1 MTLVSSNDIISIKID
16 NKKVKNH
23 KKISKQKW
31 SRQGAGREPEERRK
45 GAGREEKGSRKEA
58 GREKEGSRK
67 GAVREREVGMGKH
80 EGSRK
85 GV

>member
-1 MTLVSSNDIISIKID
+1 MTLVSSNDIITIKID

-31 SRQGAGREPEERRK
+31 SRQGAGREPEE
-45 GAGREEKGSRKEA
+45 SRKEA

-67 GAVREREVGMGKH
+67 GAVREREVIIGGEQEERCKGAGSGH
-80 EGSRK
+80 EK
-85 GV
+85 A